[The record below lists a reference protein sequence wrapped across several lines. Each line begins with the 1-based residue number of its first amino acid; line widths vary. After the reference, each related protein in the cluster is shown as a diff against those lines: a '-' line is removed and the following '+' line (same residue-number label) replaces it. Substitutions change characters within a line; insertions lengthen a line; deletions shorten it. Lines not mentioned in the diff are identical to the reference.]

1 MKNDYEVEVEWLPF
15 ELHPEIPAEGM
26 QLPQHLRARFGGM
39 SERLKKM
46 AHESGMEMVIPDVIP
61 NSRRALEASEYARRH
76 GVHEVYH
83 QVVFRK
89 FYGEGQDIHR
99 WDILKAA
106 AEEVGLDAEDMQS
119 ETESGRYH
127 AQVSQY
133 ISQAKARG
141 ISSVPAYIFNNKY
154 AVFGAQP
161 YDVFQDLMNRLG
173 KNLSLDTSKQ
183 EEHLLD

>member
-1 MKNDYEVEVEWLPF
+1 MKDEYDVEVEWLPF
-15 ELHPEIPAEGM
+15 ELHPEISVEGM
-26 QLPQHLRARFGGM
+26 QLPQHMRASFGGM
-39 SERLKKM
+39 SKRLKKM

-61 NSRRALEASEYARRH
+61 NSRRALEASEYARTH

-106 AEEVGLDAEDMQS
+106 AEEVGLDSDSMQS
-119 ETESGRYH
+119 EIESGKYH

-133 ISQAKARG
+133 ISHAKARG

-154 AVFGAQP
+154 AIFGAQP

-173 KNLSLDTSKQ
+173 NNLSLDTSK
-183 EEHLLD
+183 